1 MKRASLTTVPK
12 AQKTAAPDLTDRLL
26 ERDPAQKP
34 AKPVAARPQARPP
47 APKSAKTAKPRRPR
61 APKSGSI
68 SLSDREASVPSV
80 EKEPDPLE
88 HALVQSHA
96 ALAALQSAA
105 LAEPGRYD
113 LALRYRLDAL
123 AHHLTQVTQFVE
135 TSVRK
140 QRGG

>member
-26 ERDPAQKP
+26 ERAPAQKP
-34 AKPVAARPQARPP
+34 AKPAAARPQARPP

-61 APKSGSI
+61 VPKSGSI
-68 SLSDREASVPSV
+68 SLSDKSVPSV

-88 HALVQSHA
+88 HALVQSQA